1 MSIPVPSPSFF
12 NTTMSEPSPA
22 NYTLLIPAIV
32 NITNITVRAA
42 PKVLKLTDIPLF
54 NTQYLPATT
63 IICLVLTWI
72 CSSAGIG
79 GAALDSV
86 VFISIMNLTPKEV
99 SPITKA
105 LVFGESLGGYLI
117 NMRRRHPFIP
127 RTLVNYEVALAF
139 EPFSLL
145 GTLWGVYANQSF
157 PSYIILAGLILVL
170 GFATIRTVQKGVALC
185 KAENLVK
192 DGKDKDED
200 NEDDEGQSVEV
211 DKKEEED
218 EQKVKYDWAW
228 FTGKDGSIPYWPRKI
243 CALLFIN
250 WVVLALFN
258 VLVGTTALGVKC
270 GTAIYW
276 GTLAVTFPVFIV
288 IAVFMAL
295 LLRKKYK
302 KRKAS
307 NFEYTAADLKWSPR
321 RVGVFL
327 ITSFVTGVLAAMFGL
342 GGGTINSPMMLE
354 LGVLPA
360 QVPATSGLLI
370 LLTSSVAIIQ
380 YLALGR
386 IQYDYLLSFIAVG
399 FIGGISGHLGIRYY
413 IKKYKK
419 TINYSFPI
427 SCISIC
433 RFGGLDVY

>member
-1 MSIPVPSPSFF
+1 
-12 NTTMSEPSPA
+12 
-22 NYTLLIPAIV
+22 
-32 NITNITVRAA
+32 
-42 PKVLKLTDIPLF
+42 
-54 NTQYLPATT
+54 
-63 IICLVLTWI
+63 
-72 CSSAGIG
+72 
-79 GAALDSV
+79 
-86 VFISIMNLTPKEV
+86 
-99 SPITKA
+99 
-105 LVFGESLGGYLI
+105 
-117 NMRRRHPFIP
+117 
-127 RTLVNYEVALAF
+127 
-139 EPFSLL
+139 
-145 GTLWGVYANQSF
+145 
-157 PSYIILAGLILVL
+157 VL
-170 GFATIRTVQKGVALC
+170 GFATIRTVQKGFALC

-192 DGKDKDED
+192 DDKDKNED
-200 NEDDEGQSVEV
+200 NEEDPGQSVEV
-211 DKKEEED
+211 DPKKEEEEE

-270 GTAIYW
+270 GSAVYW
-276 GTLAVTFPVFIV
+276 GTLAITFPVFIV

-295 LLRKKYK
+295 LLRRKYK

-307 NFEYTAADLKWSPR
+307 NWEYTAADLKWSPR

-386 IQYDYLLSFIAVG
+386 IQYDYLLWFIAVG
-399 FIGGISGHLGIRYY
+399 FIGGITGHLGIRYY

-419 TINYSFPI
+419 QSTIVFLLATLVLAGMVVLMYTVVLLFTTGTAVMVI
-427 SCISIC
+427 SSPCAQ
-433 RFGGLDVY
+433 

>member
-1 MSIPVPSPSFF
+1 
-12 NTTMSEPSPA
+12 
-22 NYTLLIPAIV
+22 
-32 NITNITVRAA
+32 
-42 PKVLKLTDIPLF
+42 
-54 NTQYLPATT
+54 
-63 IICLVLTWI
+63 
-72 CSSAGIG
+72 
-79 GAALDSV
+79 

-117 NMRRRHPFIP
+117 NMRRRHPFMP

-185 KAENLVK
+185 KAENMVK
-192 DGKDKDED
+192 DDKADED
-200 NEDDEGQSVEV
+200 NEDDPGQSVEV
-211 DKKEEED
+211 DPKADDEEE
-218 EQKVKYDWAW
+218 KVKYDWAW
-228 FTGKDGSIPYWPRKI
+228 FTGKDGSVPFWSRKI
-243 CALLFIN
+243 CGLLFMN
-250 WVVLALFN
+250 WIVLALFN
-258 VLVGTTALGVKC
+258 VLVGTTVLGVQC
-270 GTAIYW
+270 GTAVYW
-276 GTLAVTFPVFIV
+276 GTLAITFPVFIV
-288 IAVFMAL
+288 IATGMAL

-302 KRKAS
+302 KRKAN
-307 NFEYTAADLKWSPR
+307 NFEYTAADLKWSPK

-327 ITSFVTGVLAAMFGL
+327 TTSFVTGILAAMFGL

-386 IQYDYLLSFIAVG
+386 IQYDYLLWFIAVG
-399 FIGGISGHLGIRYY
+399 FIGGITGHLGIRYY

-419 TINYSFPI
+419 QSTIVFLLATLVFAGLVVLMYTVVSLFVNHTAVMTI
-427 SCISIC
+427 SSPCAK
-433 RFGGLDVY
+433 